1 MTRLARLWI
10 GTLAAVALLLG
21 ARDGLAEPV
30 TVKIL
35 QVNDLDRFA
44 EDEGRGGFARLMG
57 VLEAENAAAEDVLF
71 VHAGDALS
79 PSLLSGFDRGAH
91 MVALLNETPLDVF
104 VMGNHEFDFG
114 PENAAARLAEARFP
128 VLNANVRQADGTLFP
143 GTTESRMVEIGGY
156 RLGFYGLTTPDTVE
170 ISTTGGTVFAPVLA
184 TAQAMGAKLRAAG
197 ADLVV
202 AVVHVGRAD
211 DEALFEAGVADLIL
225 TGHDHDLRILHDGRT
240 ALVESGSQADYV
252 TAIEITLDRVKE
264 GDEEE
269 ELVWRP
275 SFRAIDTARVAPS
288 ERGQELV
295 QALEDRLSAELDR
308 EVGTTATELDSR
320 RATVRGQEAAIGNLF
335 ADALR
340 EAVGAEVAIINGGGI
355 RGNRTY
361 PAGTRLLR
369 RDILSELPFGNRT
382 VKLEVTGADIVTA
395 LENGFGRVEEGA
407 GRFPQVSGMVVT
419 VDLTRPPGT
428 RVRSVTV
435 AGTNLDPSATY
446 TLATNDFMARGGD
459 GYEVFEGK
467 RNLIDPAAA
476 RLMASQVI
484 DHVAAAGRVAPAVEG
499 RIRAAD

>member
-1 MTRLARLWI
+1 M
-10 GTLAAVALLLG
+10 ALLLG
-21 ARDGLAEPV
+21 AGDGRAEPV

-35 QVNDLDRFA
+35 QVNDMDRFA
-44 EDEGRGGFARLMG
+44 EDEGRGGFARLLG
-57 VLEAENAAAEDVLF
+57 VLEAENAAAPDVLF

-79 PSLLSGFDRGAH
+79 PSLLAGFDQGAH

-128 VLNANVRQADGTLFP
+128 VLNANVRQADGMLFP
-143 GTTESRMVEIGGY
+143 GTTESRVIEIGGY
-156 RLGFYGLTTPDTVE
+156 KLGFFGITTPETVE
-170 ISTTGGTVFAPVLA
+170 ISTTGDTAFAPVLE
-184 TAQAMGAKLRAAG
+184 TARTMGARLRAGG

-202 AVVHVGRAD
+202 AVVHVGRVD
-211 DEALFEAGVADLIL
+211 DAALFEAGVADLIL
-225 TGHDHDLRILHDGRT
+225 TGHDLRILHDGRT
-240 ALVESGSQADYV
+240 ALVESGAQADYV
-252 TAIEITLDRVKE
+252 TAIEITLERIKE
-264 GDEEE
+264 GDEE

-275 SFRAIDTARVAPS
+275 GFRAIDTARVTPS
-288 ERGQELV
+288 ARGLALV
-295 QALEDRLSAELDR
+295 QALEDRLAAELDQ
-308 EVGTTATELDSR
+308 EVGTTATALDSR

-369 RDILSELPFGNRT
+369 RDILSELPFGNKT
-382 VKLEVTGADIVTA
+382 VKLEVTGEDIVTA
-395 LENGFGRVEEGA
+395 LENGFGRVEDGA
-407 GRFPQVSGMVVT
+407 GRFPHVSGLGVT
-419 VDLTRPPGT
+419 VDLARPPGV
-428 RVRSVTV
+428 RVRSVTIGG
-435 AGTNLDPSATY
+435 ANLDPSATY

-459 GYEVFEGK
+459 GYEVLEGK
-467 RNLIDPAAA
+467 RNLIDAAAA